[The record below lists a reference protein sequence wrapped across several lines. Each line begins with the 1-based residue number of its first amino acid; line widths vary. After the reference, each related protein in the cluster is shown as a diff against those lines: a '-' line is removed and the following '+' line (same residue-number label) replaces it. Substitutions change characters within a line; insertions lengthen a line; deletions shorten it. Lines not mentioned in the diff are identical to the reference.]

1 MLTPAQRVDIC
12 EAFHIGQD
20 AHTVV
25 ARFGFD
31 IYVVSAAARA
41 EDARVSSLDPA
52 VKAQILKAVMAGKP
66 YPVIAKKHG
75 IGLSAVRRLAT
86 ARPVK
91 SAPGISDLVQCAEFV
106 CASVASRPADWK
118 IPGRYK
124 GEMDRSE
131 IRRVKDQ
138 LLGTYADAYLGACAA
153 LAAGQLD
160 SSDLVALSDFVTLAE
175 DTLNSR
181 LSRQKGAAKAYAIAT
196 RQAAESAIILA
207 ARKAA
212 HLLEFPIQLER
223 AL

>member
-1 MLTPAQRVDIC
+1 M
-12 EAFHIGQD
+12 
-20 AHTVV
+20 
-25 ARFGFD
+25 
-31 IYVVSAAARA
+31 
-41 EDARVSSLDPA
+41 DARVSSLDPA
-52 VKAQILKAVMAGKP
+52 VNAQILKAVLAGKP

-86 ARPVK
+86 ARPK

-106 CASVASRPADWK
+106 CASVASRPTDWK
-118 IPGRYK
+118 IPGRYQ

-138 LLGTYADAYLGACAA
+138 LLGMYADPYLDACAA
-153 LAAGQLD
+153 LATGQLD

-181 LSRQKGAAKAYAIAT
+181 LARQKGAAKAHAIAT
-196 RQAAESAIILA
+196 REAAESAVILA
-207 ARKAA
+207 TRKAA

-223 AL
+223 AS